1 MRYQTFKMM
10 AEGAQS
16 FIQKHS
22 KAHDQ
27 TLTDTLRA
35 YLSLGLSVSACFTR
49 TQASHP
55 RSVAPLGSFASGLP
69 RRNVLTVRIAICDA
83 DETG

>member
-35 YLSLGLSVSACFTR
+35 YLSLACLSVLVLHAR
-49 TQASHP
+49 EPDIPARSHH
-55 RSVAPLGSFASGLP
+55 
-69 RRNVLTVRIAICDA
+69 
-83 DETG
+83 